1 MLRSLTL
8 FAAVLLLS
16 PLLLPGGVQ
25 AGDPPR
31 TVEERKESLA
41 NRVSRQVEPR
51 VVIQPGLLN
60 PPPARV
66 NPVQNHRANVYK
78 QSLQSSIRRLQA
90 PGRGPLSH
98 SDAIRLNRARG
109 ELNRV
114 RNTLKRP
121 R

>member
-8 FAAVLLLS
+8 AVAVSLFSLS
-16 PLLLPGGVQ
+16 VAPKAW

-31 TVEERKESLA
+31 SVEERKESLTNA
-41 NRVSRQVEPR
+41 VSRQVEPR
-51 VVIQPGLLN
+51 VVIRPSLLN
-60 PPPARV
+60 PPPSRV
-66 NPVQNHRANVYK
+66 SPVQNHRATVYR
-78 QSLQSSIRRLQA
+78 QSLQRSIRRLQA

-114 RNTLKRP
+114 RSTLKRP

>member
-1 MLRSLTL
+1 MLRSLAL
-8 FAAVLLLS
+8 MFAVSWLPLAAPPAVW
-16 PLLLPGGVQ
+16 

-31 TVEERKESLA
+31 TVEERKDSLA

-66 NPVQNHRANVYK
+66 GPVQNHRADVYR

-98 SDAIRLNRARG
+98 SDAIRLNRARS

-114 RNTLKRP
+114 RSGLRK
-121 R
+121 

>member
-1 MLRSLTL
+1 MLKRLALIVVASLIPLTAPL
-8 FAAVLLLS
+8 AVW
-16 PLLLPGGVQ
+16 

-31 TVEERKESLA
+31 TVEERKDSLA

-51 VVIQPGLLN
+51 VVIRPSLLN
-60 PPPARV
+60 PPPARIS
-66 NPVQNHRANVYK
+66 PVQNHRANVYK

-98 SDAIRLNRARG
+98 SDAIKLNRARG

-114 RNTLKRP
+114 RSTLKRP